1 MTVLAA
7 LVLGST
13 LIAVGGTETPSTAQP
28 AVTPIQQ
35 FDSGESAAVA
45 PDPRAARRAD
55 RIARRRRTMLKVHL
69 IGGVALEVASTGLH
83 ALTAVGFIGADADLP
98 PEGCAAPDMPC
109 RGTPIVL
116 FVPVGAMAT
125 GWIGATR
132 LAAAREASIWRSPL
146 FWAGTAVSIASW
158 VVPALVVNGGDTRKD
173 RLTVDVVLVAGLVSG
188 TAVQMWGAFL
198 APPREVKVASGSLHL
213 APGCGPT
220 SGGVACGLMLA
231 GF

>member
-7 LVLGST
+7 LVLGAT
-13 LIAVGGTETPSTAQP
+13 LTAAGGTETHATEQP
-28 AVTPIQQ
+28 AVAPVQPVDPGEAAAATP
-35 FDSGESAAVA
+35 AAT
-45 PDPRAARRAD
+45 RRAQK
-55 RIARRRRTMLKVHL
+55 IARRRRTMLKLHT

-83 ALTAVGFIGADADLP
+83 ALTALTFIGADADLP

-116 FVPVGAMAT
+116 MIPAGAVAT

-132 LAAAREASIWRSPL
+132 LAAAREASIWRSPV
-146 FWAGTAVSIASW
+146 FWTGTAVSLIA
-158 VVPALVVNGGDTRKD
+158 VIPAAAAGDGMTRNG
-173 RLTVDVVLVAGLVSG
+173 RLTFDVLAVAGLVSG

-198 APPREVKVASGSLHL
+198 APPREVKVAADASSLHL

-220 SGGVACGLMLA
+220 SGGVVCGLALA

>member
-13 LIAVGGTETPSTAQP
+13 LMAAGGTETPSTEQ
-28 AVTPIQQ
+28 I
-35 FDSGESAAVA
+35 DSAEQAEAAPA
-45 PDPRAARRAD
+45 PDPKAARRAEK
-55 RIARRRRTMLKVHL
+55 IARRRRTMLKLHK

-83 ALTAVGFIGADADLP
+83 ALSAVGFIGADADLP

-109 RGTPIVL
+109 KGGTPVVL
-116 FVPVGAMAT
+116 FIPAGAMVT

-132 LAAAREASIWRSPL
+132 IAAAREASIWRSPL
-146 FWAGTAVSIASW
+146 FWFGTAVSLASW
-158 VVPALVVNGGDTRKD
+158 VVPAFVGDGTARKD
-173 RLTVDVVLVAGLVSG
+173 RITADVVLVAGLVSG

-198 APPREVKVASGSLHL
+198 APPREVSASGSLHL

-220 SGGVACGLMLA
+220 SGGVACGLTLA

>member
-7 LVLGST
+7 LVLGSM
-13 LIAVGGTETPSTAQP
+13 LMAAGGTETASTEQ
-28 AVTPIQQ
+28 I
-35 FDSGESAAVA
+35 DSAEQAEAAPA
-45 PDPRAARRAD
+45 PDPKAARRAEK
-55 RIARRRRTMLKVHL
+55 IARRRRTMLKLHT

-83 ALTAVGFIGADADLP
+83 ALTAVGFIDADANLP

-109 RGTPIVL
+109 KGGTPVVL
-116 FVPVGAMAT
+116 FVPMGAMAT

-132 LAAAREASIWRSPL
+132 IAAAREASFLRSPL
-146 FWAGTAVSIASW
+146 FWFGTAVSLASW
-158 VVPALVVNGGDTRKD
+158 VVPALVVDGGDTRRD
-173 RLTVDVVLVAGLVSG
+173 RLTIDVVLVAGLVSG

-198 APPREVKVASGSLHL
+198 APPREVKVASSSLHL

-220 SGGVACGLMLA
+220 SGGVACGLTLA

>member
-13 LIAVGGTETPSTAQP
+13 LTAVGGTETPSSEQP

-35 FDSGESAAVA
+35 FDSGESAV
-45 PDPRAARRAD
+45 PDPKAARRAEK
-55 RIARRRRTMLKVHL
+55 IARRRRTMLKLHT

-83 ALTAVGFIGADADLP
+83 ALTAAGFIDADADLP

-109 RGTPIVL
+109 KGGTPVVL
-116 FVPVGAMAT
+116 FIPAGAMAT

-132 LAAAREASIWRSPL
+132 IAAAREASIWRSPL
-146 FWAGTAVSIASW
+146 FWGGTAISLASW
-158 VVPALVVNGGDTRKD
+158 VVPALVVDGDTRKD

-198 APPREVKVASGSLHL
+198 APPREVKVASGSLHV

-220 SGGVACGLMLA
+220 SGGVACGLTLA

>member
-1 MTVLAA
+1 MTMLAA

-13 LIAVGGTETPSTAQP
+13 LMAVGGTETPSTAQP

-35 FDSGESAAVA
+35 FDSGESAAVP

-83 ALTAVGFIGADADLP
+83 ALTAAGFIGADADLP

-158 VVPALVVNGGDTRKD
+158 VVPALVVDGDTRKD